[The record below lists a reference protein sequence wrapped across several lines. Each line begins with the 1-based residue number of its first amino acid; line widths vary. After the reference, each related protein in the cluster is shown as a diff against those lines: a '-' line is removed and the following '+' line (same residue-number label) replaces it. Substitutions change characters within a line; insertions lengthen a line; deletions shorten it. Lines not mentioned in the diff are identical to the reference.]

1 MPQKKIDKPVK
12 REKESSKI
20 VITIPEDFFSS
31 SLFDLASF
39 IPLLRE
45 MNKYSLKA
53 RNLIYKAMKHSV
65 SQSIEKL
72 ESKIKKEDKT
82 IGKLIKAINPLS
94 VSKQTKD
101 YIYQARIEFLRGVS
115 VLIDNRLNLVEK
127 KSSEKK
133 KRTFKKV
140 KIK

>member
-31 SLFDLASF
+31 SLLDFASVV
-39 IPLLRE
+39 PLLRE
-45 MNKYSLKA
+45 INKYSLGA
-53 RNLIYKAMKHSV
+53 RKFMYKAMQNSV
-65 SQSIEKL
+65 SQSINKL
-72 ESKIKKEDKT
+72 EEKIKKEDKT
-82 IGKLIKAINPLS
+82 LAKLFKAINPLS
-94 VSKQTKD
+94 VSKQTKN
-101 YIYQARIEFLRGVS
+101 YIYQARVEFLRGVGT
-115 VLIDNRLNLVEK
+115 LIENRLNVVEK

-140 KIK
+140 EIK